1 MQITIHRGINQIDEC
16 IKENRIKHNNMAKQ
30 TNPKSLKD
38 YFQPE
43 VLDPNNPLFEEL
55 AKDPLWWKMIREDKD
70 LYVNIRKYNRINV
83 YYRGASVMSLEHNGE
98 KITAEIH
105 NHYLGVEKP
114 IATLLGTKYGN
125 VKSLS
130 PEELVCRLA
139 LIKKRIA
146 GNSKF
151 KSNLAETDIPQGEF
165 VNYKDAFSEKA
176 VQAKMYLTGE
186 YIDTEFAVRL
196 DDGTDIRIDLISL
209 TKDNLIQ
216 FEELKLIGDSRLRSG
231 NLEDSEILVQMGNY
245 ATFINDVSQLKNGNN
260 LMVVDY
266 YRKVLEIMNKI
277 HVLPLRFRGRKIEGL
292 SDYVHLFIDD
302 SEYYRKPKHPGR
314 VKRLADIKKLLE
326 AHGVKSNI
334 DKAILSYN
342 QFGK

>member
-1 MQITIHRGINQIDEC
+1 M
-16 IKENRIKHNNMAKQ
+16 
-30 TNPKSLKD
+30 TNATNLKD

-43 VLDPNNPLFEEL
+43 VLDPQNPLFEAL
-55 AKDPLWWKMIREDKD
+55 GKDPMWWKMIREDKD

-83 YYRGASVMSLEHNGE
+83 YYRGASVMSLAHDGK

-105 NHYLGVEKP
+105 NHYLGVEKS
-114 IATLLGTKYGN
+114 IATILEAKYGN
-125 VKSLS
+125 DKSLS
-130 PEELVCRLA
+130 PEELVCRLP

-165 VNYKDAFSEKA
+165 ANDKDAFSEKA

-186 YIDTEFAVRL
+186 YIDTEFAVGL

-216 FEELKLIGDSRLRSG
+216 FEELKLVGDSRLRSG
-231 NLEDSEILVQMGNY
+231 NLEESEILVQMGNY
-245 ATFINDVSQLKNGNN
+245 AKFINDVSRLKHGNK
-260 LMVVDY
+260 LMVVEY
-266 YRKVLEIMNKI
+266 YQKVLEIMDKI
-277 HVLPLRFRGRKIEGL
+277 HVRPRRFKGRKIVGL

-326 AHGVKSNI
+326 AHGVNSNI
-334 DKAILSYN
+334 DKVIRSYN
-342 QFGK
+342 QYDK

>member
-1 MQITIHRGINQIDEC
+1 M
-16 IKENRIKHNNMAKQ
+16 KQ
-30 TNPKSLKD
+30 SNPRSLKD

-43 VLDPNNPLFEEL
+43 VLDPMNPLFEEL
-55 AKDPLWWKMIREDKD
+55 AKDPLWWQMIREDKD

-83 YYRGASVMSLEHNGE
+83 YYRGASVMSLEHDGK

-105 NHYLGVEKP
+105 NHYLGVEKT
-114 IATLLGTKYGN
+114 IATLLGPKLYGN

-130 PEELVCRLA
+130 PEELVCRLP

-165 VNYKDAFSEKA
+165 DNAKDACSEKA
-176 VQAKMYLTGE
+176 VQANMYLKGE

-216 FEELKLIGDSRLRSG
+216 FEELKLVGDSRLRSG
-231 NLEDSEILVQMGNY
+231 NLEKSEILVQMGNY
-245 ATFINDVSQLKNGNN
+245 ATFIKDVSQLKNGNK
-260 LMVVDY
+260 LMVVEY
-266 YRKVLEIMNKI
+266 YQKVLEILDKI
-277 HVLPLRFRGRKIEGL
+277 LVLPRRFKGREIAGL
-292 SDYVHLFIDD
+292 SDYVYLFIDD
-302 SEYYRKPKHPGR
+302 SEYYRKAKHSGR
-314 VKRLADIKKLLE
+314 VKRLADIKMLLE
-326 AHGVKSNI
+326 THGVVSNI
-334 DKAILSYN
+334 DKVVHSYD
-342 QFGK
+342 QYGK

>member
-1 MQITIHRGINQIDEC
+1 MT
-16 IKENRIKHNNMAKQ
+16 KQ
-30 TNPKSLKD
+30 SNPRSLKD

-43 VLDPNNPLFEEL
+43 VLDPKNPLFEEL
-55 AKDPLWWKMIREDKD
+55 EKAPLWWRMIIEDKD

-83 YYRGASVMSLEHNGE
+83 YYRGASVMSLEHDGK

-114 IATLLGTKYGN
+114 IASLLGTKYGN

-130 PEELVCRLA
+130 PEELICRLPF
-139 LIKKRIA
+139 IKKRIA

-151 KSNLAETDIPQGEF
+151 KSNLAETDIPHGEF
-165 VNYKDAFSEKA
+165 DNDKDAFSEKA
-176 VQAKMYLTGE
+176 VQANMYLSGE

-216 FEELKLIGDSRLRSG
+216 FEELKLVGDSRLRSG
-231 NLEDSEILVQMGNY
+231 NLDESEILVQMGNY
-245 ATFINDVSQLKNGNN
+245 AKFIHDVSQLKRGNK
-260 LMVVDY
+260 LMVVEY
-266 YRKVLEIMNKI
+266 YQKVLEIMDKI
-277 HVLPLRFRGRKIEGL
+277 HVLPRCFRGRNIAGL

-314 VKRLADIKKLLE
+314 VKRLADIKTLLE
-326 AHGVKSNI
+326 AHGVTSNI
-334 DKAILSYN
+334 DKAIRSYN

>member
-1 MQITIHRGINQIDEC
+1 MTTQST
-16 IKENRIKHNNMAKQ
+16 
-30 TNPKSLKD
+30 PKSLKD

-43 VLDPNNPLFEEL
+43 VLDPKNPLFEVLGE
-55 AKDPLWWKMIREDKD
+55 DPLWWKMIREDKD

-83 YYRGASVMSLEHNGE
+83 YHRGASVMSLLYDGK

-105 NHYLGVEKP
+105 NHYLGVEKS
-114 IATLLGTKYGN
+114 IASLLGTKYGN

-130 PEELVCRLA
+130 PEELVSRLP

-151 KSNLAETDIPQGEF
+151 KANLAETDIPLGEF
-165 VNYKDAFSEKA
+165 DNDKDAFSEKA
-176 VQAKMYLTGE
+176 VQANMYLKGE

-196 DDGTDIRIDLISL
+196 DDGTDIRIDLVSL

-231 NLEDSEILVQMGNY
+231 NLEDAKILVQMGNY
-245 ATFINDVSQLKNGNN
+245 DTFIKEVLRLKSGNR
-260 LMVVDY
+260 LMVVEY
-266 YRKVLEIMNKI
+266 YQKVLEIMDKI
-277 HVLPLRFRGRKIEGL
+277 HVLPDRFIGREIAGL
-292 SDYVHLFIDD
+292 SNYVHLYIDD
-302 SEYYRKPKHPGR
+302 SEYYKKPKHPGR
-314 VKRLADIKKLLE
+314 VKRLADIKKLLD
-326 AHGVKSNI
+326 AHSVVSNI
-334 DKAILSYN
+334 DKAISSYN

>member
-1 MQITIHRGINQIDEC
+1 M
-16 IKENRIKHNNMAKQ
+16 KQ
-30 TNPKSLKD
+30 SNPRSLKD
-38 YFQPE
+38 YLQPE
-43 VLDPNNPLFEEL
+43 VLDPKNPLFEEL

-70 LYVNIRKYNRINV
+70 LYVNVRKYNRVNV
-83 YYRGASVMSLEHNGE
+83 YYRGASVMSLEHDGK
-98 KITAEIH
+98 KIIAEIH

-130 PEELVCRLA
+130 PEELICRLP

-165 VNYKDAFSEKA
+165 DNEKDAFSEKA

-231 NLEDSEILVQMGNY
+231 NLEKSEILVQMGNY
-245 ATFINDVSQLKNGNN
+245 ATFIKDVSQLKNGNK
-260 LMVVDY
+260 LMVVEY
-266 YRKVLEIMNKI
+266 YQNVLEILDKI
-277 HVLPLRFRGRKIEGL
+277 HVLPRRFKGREIAGL
-292 SDYVHLFIDD
+292 SNYVYLFIDD
-302 SEYYRKPKHPGR
+302 SEYYKRPKHPGR

-326 AHGVKSNI
+326 AQGVVSNI
-334 DKAILSYN
+334 DKVIRSYN
-342 QFGK
+342 QFNK